1 MEIPAEKLKLS
12 EVPEKLWTHLI
23 VNFITKLLLVA
34 RKNAILVIYDR
45 LSKITHF
52 VATIERTSAERLA

>member
-1 MEIPAEKLKLS
+1 M
-12 EVPEKLWTHLI
+12 VD
-23 VNFITKLLLVA
+23 FIIKLLLVA